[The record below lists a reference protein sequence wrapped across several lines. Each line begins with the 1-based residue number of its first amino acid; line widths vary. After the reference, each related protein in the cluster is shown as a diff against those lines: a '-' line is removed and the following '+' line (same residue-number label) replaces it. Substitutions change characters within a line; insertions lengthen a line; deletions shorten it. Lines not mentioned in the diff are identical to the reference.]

1 MKKKTII
8 GIIIIVIF
16 SLFAFSAFDSA
27 VTPYVTFQE
36 AFETSRKVQVMGYLE
51 EGQAN
56 YNLEDQNLEFNL
68 VDDEGTRALVIYN
81 GVKPSNFDDADS
93 IVVIG
98 EYNSSAG
105 VFQAED
111 LLVKCPSKYEGG

>member
-8 GIIIIVIF
+8 GITIIVIF
-16 SLFAFSAFDSA
+16 SVFAFSAFDSA

-81 GVKPSNFDDADS
+81 GAKPSNFDDADS

>member
-8 GIIIIVIF
+8 GIIVIVLF
-16 SLFAFSAFDSA
+16 SIFAFSAFDSA
-27 VTPYVTFQE
+27 VNPYVTFQE
-36 AFETSRKVQVMGYLE
+36 AFESSRRVQVMGYLE

-56 YNLEDQNLEFNL
+56 YNLGKQRLEFSL
-68 VDDEGTRALVIYN
+68 VDDEGTRATVHYK

-98 EYNSSAG
+98 EYNSSTS